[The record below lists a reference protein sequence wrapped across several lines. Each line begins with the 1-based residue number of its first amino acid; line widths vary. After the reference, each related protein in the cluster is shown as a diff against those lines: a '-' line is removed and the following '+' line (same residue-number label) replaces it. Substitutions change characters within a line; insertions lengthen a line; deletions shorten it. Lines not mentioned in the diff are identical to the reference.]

1 MEEKIKKLKQHLR
14 NIFPTLVGEKSGF
27 WVVGE
32 EEIWKIE
39 KPETENG
46 DVFHAELRN
55 GIWIITPVQN
65 AAEEEKRNVTFRLS
79 AETADRLKILAAND
93 QRSQAGE
100 LEWLITERWKDI
112 QTA

>member
-14 NIFPTLVGEKSGF
+14 NIFPTLTGGKAGF

-32 EEIWKIE
+32 EEIWKTE

-46 DVFHAELRN
+46 DVFHAEIRN

-65 AAEEEKRNVTFRLS
+65 AVEEEKRNVTFRLS

-100 LEWLITERWKDI
+100 LEWLISERWKEI
-112 QTA
+112 QTI

>member
-14 NIFPTLVGEKSGF
+14 NIFPTLTGGKAGF

-32 EEIWKIE
+32 EEIWKTE

-46 DVFHAELRN
+46 DVFHAEIRN
-55 GIWIITPVQN
+55 GIWIITPVQK
-65 AAEEEKRNVTFRLS
+65 AVEEEKRNVTFRLS

-100 LEWLITERWKDI
+100 LEWLISERWKDI
-112 QTA
+112 QVI